1 MATTMDRPPVSDGQ
15 DGFFASNGVP
25 IRVEDLCMVYQ
36 TRSGGVAA
44 VDHVT
49 LDIGAGA
56 AIALMGPSGCG
67 KTTFL
72 NLLSGVDRPTD
83 GKILFGGGE
92 LTSLSERDLEQ
103 HRLLRVGFIFQLFN
117 LIPSLTALENLEL
130 PMMLAS
136 VPREARLERGRRL
149 LDMVGLADKGDKRPD
164 ELSGGEQQR
173 VAAALALVND
183 PSVILADEPTGSLD
197 SRNTELLAQLL
208 VSLAR
213 DYGKTVIMSSHDPK
227 AVDPF
232 PKVLYMRDGRIIDD
246 GER

>member
-1 MATTMDRPPVSDGQ
+1 MTHGRH

-25 IRVEDLCMVYQ
+25 VRVEELCMVYQ
-36 TRSGGVAA
+36 TRSGGVTA

-49 LDIGAGA
+49 LGIDAGD

-72 NLLSGVDRPTD
+72 NLLSGVDRPTQ
-83 GKILFGGGE
+83 GRILFAGDE
-92 LTSLSERDLEQ
+92 VTALSERELET

-136 VPREARLERGRRL
+136 VAREARLQRGRRL
-149 LDMVGLADKGDKRPD
+149 LDMVGLADKADKRPD

-183 PSVILADEPTGSLD
+183 PAVILADEPTGSLD
-197 SRNTELLAQLL
+197 SRNTELLSELL

-227 AVDPF
+227 AVEPF
-232 PKVLYMRDGRIIDD
+232 PRILHMRDGRIVDD
-246 GER
+246 

>member
-1 MATTMDRPPVSDGQ
+1 MAAGLRGVEMADGRQ

-25 IRVEDLCMVYQ
+25 IHVEDLSMVYQ
-36 TRSGGVAA
+36 TRSGGVTA
-44 VDHVT
+44 VDRVT
-49 LDIGAGA
+49 LTIGAGE

-72 NLLSGVDRPTD
+72 NLLAGVDRPTD
-83 GKILFGGGE
+83 GKILFAGTEMTG
-92 LTSLSERDLEQ
+92 LSERELEG
-103 HRLLRVGFIFQLFN
+103 HRLRRVGFIFQLFN

-136 VPREARLERGRRL
+136 VARDTRLERGRRL
-149 LDMVGLADKGDKRPD
+149 LDMVGLADKADKRPD

-173 VAAALALVND
+173 VAATLALVND
-183 PSVILADEPTGSLD
+183 PAVILADEPTGSLD
-197 SRNTELLAQLL
+197 SRNTELLAELL

-227 AVDPF
+227 AVEPF
-232 PKVLYMRDGRIIDD
+232 PKVLHMRDGQIVDD
-246 GER
+246 